1 MNATAEHLYLVD
13 KILLQDQGITY
24 GLFQAEEAD
33 AGAAEEAKDEE
44 EGEEELGEGGE
55 PVPRAPKKPKPEKLP
70 KHVLVP
76 EVVEEA
82 KVHYYSVPKLGS
94 YLAIKLEYESC
105 ISEEAFD
112 AAVVNLQDV
121 EAKKAAQQAER
132 TEFEEL

>member
-1 MNATAEHLYLVD
+1 LNATAEQQYLVD

-33 AGAAEEAKDEE
+33 AGAAEETKDEE
-44 EGEEELGEGGE
+44 VEEGEPGEDGE
-55 PVPRAPKKPKPEKLP
+55 PVPRPKKPKPEKLP

-76 EVVEEA
+76 EVVEEP
-82 KVHYYSVPKLGS
+82 KMHYYSVPKLGS

-112 AAVVNLQDV
+112 AAVVNLQEV
-121 EAKKAAQQAER
+121 EAKKAAQHAEK
-132 TEFEEL
+132 TEFEDL